1 MFEHLSIK
9 MKKMKFFNW
18 TNIRL
23 MLMIAV
29 VIFLYSFTSYR
40 NEHRKIRKTEVV
52 FVGENTLFLKSEM
65 VNKLLIEK
73 NQDLK
78 TINKVDLDLMKLEA
92 SINKQEMIQK
102 ADVFVSV
109 DGVLKAVVKQ
119 KTPVGRVFDEAGSF
133 YIDYEGNKM
142 PLSDN
147 YTARVPLLSGEITVV
162 KKEKL
167 SEVLRMINE
176 DEFLKKNIIGVQVLP
191 NGSLVMAN
199 RNYDFQIDFGR
210 TINIEKKFKNY
221 KAFFQKA
228 VSDSTLN
235 KYKRINLKFTKQVV
249 CIK

>member
-1 MFEHLSIK
+1 MR
-9 MKKMKFFNW
+9 FFNW

-23 MLMIAV
+23 VLMIAV
-29 VIFLYSFTSYR
+29 VILLFSFTSYK
-40 NEHRKIRKTEVV
+40 NSIRKIKRTEVV
-52 FVGENTLFLKSEM
+52 FIGENALFLKPET

-78 TINKVDLDLMKLEA
+78 TLNKVDLDLKKLEMA
-92 SINKQEMIQK
+92 ISKQELIQK

-119 KTPVGRVFDEAGSF
+119 KTPVGRVFDAAGSF
-133 YIDYEGNKM
+133 YVDYEGNKM

-147 YTARVPLLSGEITVV
+147 FTARVPLLSGEITVV

-176 DEFLKKNIIGVQVLP
+176 DEFLKKNIIGIQVLP
-191 NGSLVMAN
+191 NGSLVMVN
-199 RNYDFQIDFGR
+199 RNYDFKIDFGR
-210 TINIEKKFKNY
+210 TINIDKKFRNY

-228 VSDSTLN
+228 VLDSSLN
-235 KYKRINLKFTKQVV
+235 TYKRINLKFIKQVV

>member
-1 MFEHLSIK
+1 M
-9 MKKMKFFNW
+9 
-18 TNIRL
+18 
-23 MLMIAV
+23 
-29 VIFLYSFTSYR
+29 
-40 NEHRKIRKTEVV
+40 
-52 FVGENTLFLKSEM
+52 
-65 VNKLLIEK
+65 
-73 NQDLK
+73 
-78 TINKVDLDLMKLEA
+78 
-92 SINKQEMIQK
+92 SINKQKMIQK
-102 ADVFVSV
+102 ANVFVSV

-119 KTPVGRVFDEAGSF
+119 KTPVGRVFDETGSF

-147 YTARVPLLSGEITVV
+147 YTARVPLLSGDITAV

-176 DEFLKKNIIGVQVLP
+176 DEFLKKNIIGVQVLT
-191 NGSLVMAN
+191 NGSLIMAN

-210 TINIEKKFKNY
+210 TINIEKKFRNY

-228 VSDSTLN
+228 VSDSTLK

>member
-1 MFEHLSIK
+1 
-9 MKKMKFFNW
+9 MKFFNW

-23 MLMIAV
+23 LLMIMV
-29 VIFLYSFTSYR
+29 VILLFSFTSYK
-40 NEHRKIRKTEVV
+40 NSFRKIKRTEVV
-52 FVGENTLFLKSEM
+52 FIGENSLFLKPET

-78 TINKVDLDLMKLEA
+78 TLNKVDLDLKKLETA
-92 SINKQEMIQK
+92 INQQKLIEK

-119 KTPVGRVFDEAGSF
+119 KTPVGRVFEEAGSF
-133 YIDYEGNKM
+133 YVDYEGNKM

-147 YTARVPLLSGEITVV
+147 FTARVPLVSGEITVV

-167 SEVLRMINE
+167 SQVLRMINE
-176 DEFLKKNIIGVQVLP
+176 DEFLKKNIIGIQVLP
-191 NGSLVMAN
+191 NGSLVMVN

-210 TINIEKKFKNY
+210 TINIEKKFRNY

-228 VSDSTLN
+228 VLDSSLN
-235 KYKRINLKFTKQVV
+235 TYKKINLKFTKQVV

>member
-1 MFEHLSIK
+1 
-9 MKKMKFFNW
+9 MKIFTWVNM
-18 TNIRL
+18 RL
-23 MLMIAV
+23 IMMIIAV
-29 VIFLYSFTSYR
+29 ISLFSFTSYR
-40 NEHRKIRKTEVV
+40 NSIRKIKKTEVI
-52 FVGENTLFLKSEM
+52 FVGENTLFVKPEM
-65 VNKLLIEK
+65 VNKLLIE
-73 NQDLK
+73 NNNDLK
-78 TINKVDLDLMKLEA
+78 TIHKVDLDLEELER
-92 SINKQEMIQK
+92 SLSKQEMIQE

-119 KTPVGRVFDEAGSF
+119 KIPVGRVFNEAGSF

-142 PLSDN
+142 PLSEN
-147 YTARVPLLSGEITVV
+147 YTARVPLLSGKITVV

-167 SEVLRMINE
+167 SEVLRMIDE

-210 TINIEKKFKNY
+210 TINIERKFKNY

-228 VSDSTLN
+228 VLDSTLN

>member
-1 MFEHLSIK
+1 
-9 MKKMKFFNW
+9 MKIFSW
-18 TNIRL
+18 INIRL
-23 MLMIAV
+23 VLMISL
-29 VIFLYSFTSYR
+29 VIFLYSFTSQR
-40 NEHRKIRKTEVV
+40 NSVRKIKKTVVV
-52 FVGENTLFLKSEM
+52 FEGKNTLFLKEET

-78 TINKVDLDLMKLEA
+78 TLNKVDLDLNKLEK
-92 SINKQEMIQK
+92 SISGHKMIQK

-119 KTPVGRVFDEAGSF
+119 KTPVGRVFDKTGSF

-147 YTARVPLLSGEITVV
+147 YTVRVPLITGEIAVI

-167 SEVLRMINE
+167 SEVLMMISQ
-176 DEFLKKNIIGVQVLP
+176 DDFLKKNIIGVQVLP
-191 NGSLVMAN
+191 NGSLIMVN
-199 RNYDFQIDFGR
+199 RNYDFRIDFGR
-210 TINIEKKFKNY
+210 TVNIERKFKNY
-221 KAFFQKA
+221 KAFFQNT